1 MDKNPTI
8 SIITL
13 NVHGLNKPNKS
24 QRLSDFVKKSRSN
37 GSYQTHSI
45 KTYKKVETTRIE
57 KYSHANSNL
66 REARVDVLITD
77 KIYSKTKKNSRDRE
91 GHFIMIKVSI
101 LQEAI
106 SIINTNT
113 FNNRTPRYMKQKL
126 AELK

>member
-37 GSYQTHSI
+37 GSYRTHYI

-77 KIYSKTKKNSRDRE
+77 KIYSKTKKILDRE
-91 GHFIMIKVSI
+91 GHFIMIKMSI

-113 FNNRTPRYMKQKL
+113 FNNRTRRYMKQKL